1 MSTLVAKINRSGGAL
16 SKRLHL
22 PGFPTLGGMLCHPG
36 LLDSDKERVF
46 LWQQDRCIA
55 GLRVLQTRPRPFSRD
70 SVRQQASAAAS
81 TSRHSKNG
89 EIIARRL
96 KETLSAAAESSDKV

>member
-1 MSTLVAKINRSGGAL
+1 MSTLVAKINRSGGVL

-22 PGFPTLGGMLCHPG
+22 PGFPTLGGDALPPS
-36 LLDSDKERVF
+36 SDKERVF

-96 KETLSAAAESSDKV
+96 KETLSAATESSDKV